1 MIPGWGRARASTP
14 FLCSLGFFHKWNLRP
29 FCDKTRREDP
39 YWPEG
44 KRLAVEDRY
53 RPDLPRP
60 DHRFHD
66 CDHRDR
72 GQYQDH
78 VADRREG
85 PRAVMG
91 ERDGQHYDDRHSHG
105 GPPER
110 HSRDSRDGWGGYG
123 SDKRMSEARGLP
135 PPPRGGRDWTEH
147 CQRLD
152 EHPERTWPGTV
163 DAGTA
168 GARAVARWRA
178 GPVGALGAGAHGQP
192 GRDVWARRLCTGRAL
207 AGSRAARG
215 RPGRRRTGRPG
226 PRQPRPPPTPPPSV
240 P

>member
-78 VADRREG
+78 VADRS
-85 PRAVMG
+85 V
-91 ERDGQHYDDRHSHG
+91 
-105 GPPER
+105 PP
-110 HSRDSRDGWGGYG
+110 
-123 SDKRMSEARGLP
+123 
-135 PPPRGGRDWTEH
+135 
-147 CQRLD
+147 
-152 EHPERTWPGTV
+152 
-163 DAGTA
+163 
-168 GARAVARWRA
+168 AVAV
-178 GPVGALGAGAHGQP
+178 PL
-192 GRDVWARRLCTGRAL
+192 
-207 AGSRAARG
+207 
-215 RPGRRRTGRPG
+215 RPG
-226 PRQPRPPPTPPPSV
+226 PLVRFLLHHPRCTWALEPGPEQGAKSVVPSTSSTCPAGGASELV
-240 P
+240 SRAVLVTDGT